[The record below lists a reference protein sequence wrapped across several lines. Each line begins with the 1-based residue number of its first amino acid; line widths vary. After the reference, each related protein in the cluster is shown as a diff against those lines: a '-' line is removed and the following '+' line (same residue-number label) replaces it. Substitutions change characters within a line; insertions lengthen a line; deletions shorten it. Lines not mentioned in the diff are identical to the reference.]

1 MSDVIVEDGSYIRL
15 RNVTLAYELP
25 TRWFS
30 NSGLSNIR
38 VALSG
43 NNLLTLT
50 NYSGFD
56 PEVSI
61 YGGNVFGKGADYGAY
76 PMARTVMFTLNLTF

>member
-1 MSDVIVEDGSYIRL
+1 MSDIFVEDGSYVRVKE
-15 RNVTLAYELP
+15 VTLSYNLP
-25 TRWFS
+25 TRWFRDVAI
-30 NSGLSNIR
+30 SNIR
-38 VALSG
+38 LALSG
-43 NNLLTLT
+43 SNLLTFT

-76 PMARTVMFTLNLTF
+76 PMARTVMFSLNMTF